1 MSKNSASGMQGT
13 GLWIFQ
19 RGGSGL
25 ALSLFLLCA
34 LVAEA
39 QLTTGTLTGSVSD
52 PSGAAVPGATVT
64 VKNVDTGVSRTT
76 TTGPTGRYEAPNLPV
91 GSYEVRATMP
101 GFQTSV
107 RAGIE
112 LSVGRHA

>member
-1 MSKNSASGMQGT
+1 MIRKGNDMVR
-13 GLWIFQ
+13 LV
-19 RGGSGL
+19 L
-25 ALSLFLLCA
+25 ALLMLGFFICLSGVSSA
-34 LVAEA
+34 KA
-39 QLTTGTLTGSVSD
+39 QLTAGTI
-52 PSGAAVPGATVT
+52 SGTVADQSGGAVPGTT
-64 VKNVDTGVSRTT
+64 ITITNVNTGISRTT

-91 GSYEVRATMP
+91 GNYEVRATMP